1 MAKAL
6 KTNPTID
13 RRTQEILLGLATAV
27 CAGLIPLG
35 AIGALFSP
43 LVFDERGNLLN
54 PLAWLA
60 FLLMIAFWIVC
71 LVAPYV
77 AWILWRRNRE
87 TQAWAVMS
95 APLLWGLATITVLQ
109 FVPG

>member
-1 MAKAL
+1 MATTL
-6 KTNPTID
+6 KTGSTLD
-13 RRTQEILLGLATAV
+13 RRTKFVLMVLATCACGGFFLLGV
-27 CAGLIPLG
+27 
-35 AIGALFSP
+35 IGALFSP

-54 PLAWLA
+54 PLAWIA
-60 FLLMIAFWIVC
+60 FVLMIGFWIVC
-71 LVAPYV
+71 LVAPFV

-95 APLLWGLATITVLQ
+95 APLLWGFATITILQ

>member
-1 MAKAL
+1 MIKAL
-6 KTNPTID
+6 KTGGTID
-13 RRTQEILLGLATAV
+13 QRTKFVLRVMATGVCGGFGLLGL
-27 CAGLIPLG
+27 
-35 AIGALFSP
+35 IGALFSP

-60 FLLMIAFWIVC
+60 FLLMIGFWVVC
-71 LVAPYV
+71 IVAPFV
-77 AWILWRRNRE
+77 AWILWRRDRE

-95 APLLWGLATITVLQ
+95 APLLWGFATITVLQ

>member
-6 KTNPTID
+6 KSNNSFD
-13 RRTQEILLGLATAV
+13 HRTKLVLMVLATCASGGFALLG
-27 CAGLIPLG
+27 I
-35 AIGALFSP
+35 IGALFSP

-60 FLLMIAFWIVC
+60 FALMISFWVVC
-71 LVAPYV
+71 IAAPFV
-77 AWILWRRNRE
+77 AWILWRRDRN
-87 TQAWAVMS
+87 TQAWAIMS
-95 APLLWGLATITVLQ
+95 APLLWGFATIILLQ

>member
-1 MAKAL
+1 MATTL
-6 KTNPTID
+6 KTGSMID
-13 RRTQEILLGLATAV
+13 QRTKFVLMVLATCACGGLFLLGV
-27 CAGLIPLG
+27 
-35 AIGALFSP
+35 IGALFSP

-60 FLLMIAFWIVC
+60 FLLMIGFWIVC
-71 LVAPYV
+71 VVAPFV
-77 AWILWRRNRE
+77 AWILGRRSRE

-95 APLLWGLATITVLQ
+95 APLLWGFATITVLQ

>member
-43 LVFDERGNLLN
+43 LVFDERGNLFN
-54 PLAWLA
+54 PLAWIG
-60 FLLMIAFWIVC
+60 FVLMIGFWMVC
-71 LVAPYV
+71 IVAPFV
-77 AWILWRRNRE
+77 AWILFRRKRE
-87 TQAWAVMS
+87 TVAWGVMT
-95 APLLWGLATITVLQ
+95 APLVWALALITVLQ
-109 FVPG
+109 FIPG

>member
-1 MAKAL
+1 MARAL

-13 RRTQEILLGLATAV
+13 QRTKLVLMVLATCV
-27 CAGLIPLG
+27 CAGFGLLG

-54 PLAWLA
+54 PLAWIA
-60 FLLMIAFWIVC
+60 FVLMIGFWIVC
-71 LVAPYV
+71 LAAPFV

-95 APLLWGLATITVLQ
+95 APLLWGFATITVLQ

>member
-1 MAKAL
+1 MATTL
-6 KTNPTID
+6 KTGSTID
-13 RRTQEILLGLATAV
+13 RRTKFVLMVLATCISAGFFLLGV
-27 CAGLIPLG
+27 
-35 AIGALFSP
+35 IGALFSP

>member
-1 MAKAL
+1 MATTL
-6 KTNPTID
+6 KTGSTID
-13 RRTQEILLGLATAV
+13 RRTKLVLMVVATCVCGGFGLLGGV
-27 CAGLIPLG
+27 
-35 AIGALFSP
+35 GALFSP

-54 PLAWLA
+54 PLAWIA
-60 FLLMIAFWIVC
+60 FILMISFWVVC
-71 LVAPYV
+71 IAAPFA

-109 FVPG
+109 FVPA